1 MSCGGVAR
9 AVDAVLAT
17 TCFNKRGYVMG
28 KNRALLAILQMP
40 SQKKIE
46 IFK

>member
-17 TCFNKRGYVMG
+17 KRGYVMG

-46 IFK
+46 IF